1 MFSRLLSGLH
11 RVFSACK
18 GCITAFVKIDP
29 QKALHRHY
37 IFWLPVLVAGTVSLI
52 AGIITAEFGLEHLA
66 YPKRTMDA
74 LAYPLF
80 ILSLALPIVLAVGR
94 FHASAQRA
102 ESIRISNS
110 TMSFKHYFDHRDAFA
125 EYLRQIDSS
134 CQFMQIRLIKPFIL
148 YEVFFPNSKMTSFD
162 TSPSNVSIALIDE
175 HIRSLAKKSESLKRS
190 RIDMYV
196 VTSFFDT
203 LGVVFEIDTK
213 KIEKIYTQLPV
224 SAEPAAIMVRLV
236 YELLEHLCEFDRD
249 NNQVAKAMVK
259 RFKNELLF
267 FSGNN
272 QLNNKI
278 RLCINQEILNNNP
291 LLAAKYGNTNALSYK
306 PTGVKSK

>member
-11 RVFSACK
+11 RVLSACK

-37 IFWLPVLVAGTVSLI
+37 IFWLPVFVAGTVSLI
-52 AGIITAEFGLEHLA
+52 AGITTAEFGLEHLA

-80 ILSLALPIVLAVGR
+80 ILSFALPVVLAVGR

-110 TMSFKHYFDHRDAFA
+110 TMSFKHYFDHRDAFS

-134 CQFMQIRLIKPFIL
+134 TQFMQIRVIKPFIL

-162 TSPSNVSIALIDE
+162 TSPSNVSIELIDVF
-175 HIRSLAKKSESLKRS
+175 IRSLVKKAETLKSS
-190 RIDMYV
+190 RIDMHV
-196 VTSFFDT
+196 VTSFFDS
-203 LGVVFEIDTK
+203 LGLVFEIDIK
-213 KIEKIYTQLPV
+213 KIEEAYGQLSVDTQ
-224 SAEPAAIMVRLV
+224 PAAIMVRLV

-249 NNQVAKAMVK
+249 NSPVAKTTVK

-272 QLNNKI
+272 ELNNKI
-278 RLCINQEILNNNP
+278 RFCINREISKNNP
-291 LLAAKYGNTNALSYK
+291 LLSATYGYNKWGIYK
-306 PTGVKSK
+306 